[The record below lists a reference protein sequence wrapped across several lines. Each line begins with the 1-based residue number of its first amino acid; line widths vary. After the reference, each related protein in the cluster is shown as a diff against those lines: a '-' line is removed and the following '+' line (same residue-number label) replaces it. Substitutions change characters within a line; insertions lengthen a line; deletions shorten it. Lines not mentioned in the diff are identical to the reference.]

1 MKLLQGKERRC
12 CSVTHTTP
20 FCQRSERVCDLLI
33 WCNFM
38 YCCFPELFFFVVL
51 FSFLVIQNT
60 RPAVR
65 WYARNGKKRS

>member
-38 YCCFPELFFFVVL
+38 YCCFPELFFCCCFVF
-51 FSFLVIQNT
+51 FSCNT
-60 RPAVR
+60 K
-65 WYARNGKKRS
+65 Y